1 MRIFALQPTIKATGH
16 THEGVFLMT
25 DSTFH
30 LQTRRGGRVDA
41 VDVTYRS
48 GGRQILAEL
57 SLTVEPGEL
66 LAIAGGSGAGK
77 TTLLDVLAGQR
88 RPSGGQIRFDGLPP
102 GACGADGVGYVPQ
115 DDIIHLEMPLRRTLR
130 YAAKLRLPAGTSAEE
145 ADRVVEQTMSDL
157 NLADRAD
164 VPIRLLSGGQRK
176 RASIAVELLTRPR
189 LFFLDEPTSGLDPA
203 TSVEVMR
210 LLRRL
215 TDRGVTTVVTTHEPA
230 SIDMCDRV
238 VFLAPNGHLAFIG
251 TPAEA
256 RRHFGVTDLAQVY
269 ERLAAEDTPAVWARR
284 FAQRRATAVRSEPA
298 SAPVALP
305 DRRRTGAVRQWWL
318 LTRRNVDVLLRN
330 RLTLAILLGS
340 PVLVTAMMATLFTRD
355 AFDVRAAGVAPA
367 QIVFWI
373 AFDGFFFG
381 LTYGL
386 LQIVG
391 EMAVFRRER
400 VSGLRVGAYVLSKVA
415 TLLPVLAAVCVVLL
429 GVLRL
434 LGRLPAAGWHVY
446 ALLFLTM
453 VLEATSALALG
464 LLASAA
470 VSNAAQAALALPMLC
485 FPQVLFGGAIVP
497 VDAMAGPG
505 RLISIVLSNRH
516 AFEAL
521 GRHLGLDRYTA
532 SVPAMAAYRDTFTG
546 GAGHSIGALAVLTVG
561 LTAATVWV
569 LARRSAPATGR
580 SGGVGMPAETAGRVR
595 GDTPTQDVASSPVFA
610 PNKL

>member
-1 MRIFALQPTIKATGH
+1 
-16 THEGVFLMT
+16 MT
-25 DSTFH
+25 DNALH
-30 LQTRRGGRVDA
+30 LQTRRGGRIDA
-41 VDVTYRS
+41 VDVICRA

-77 TTLLDVLAGQR
+77 TTLLEILAGQR
-88 RPSGGQIRFDGLPP
+88 RPSAGQIRFDGSAP
-102 GACGADGVGYVPQ
+102 GAFGEDGVGYVPQ

-130 YAAKLRLPAGTSAEE
+130 YAAQLRLPAGTSADE
-145 ADRVVEQTMSDL
+145 ADRVVEQTIAELDL
-157 NLADRAD
+157 TGRAD
-164 VPIRLLSGGQRK
+164 VPVRLLSGGQRK

-189 LFFLDEPTSGLDPA
+189 LFFLDEPTSGLDPS
-203 TSVEVMR
+203 TSVDVMR
-210 LLRRL
+210 LLRGL
-215 TDRGVTTVVTTHEPA
+215 TERGVTTVVTTHEPA

-238 VFLAPNGHLAFIG
+238 VFLARDGHLAFVG

-256 RRHFGVTDLAQVY
+256 RRHFGVADLAQVY

-284 FAQRRATAVRSEPA
+284 FAQRRVAPAATEPPVTPA
-298 SAPVALP
+298 APTGL
-305 DRRRTGAVRQWWL
+305 RRVGVLRQWWL
-318 LTRRNVDVLLRN
+318 LTRRNVDILLHN
-330 RLTLAILLGS
+330 RLTLAILVGS
-340 PVLVTAMMATLFTRD
+340 PILVTAMMATLFTRD
-355 AFDVRAAGVAPA
+355 AFDIRTAAGGAPA

-391 EMAVFRRER
+391 EMAIFRRER

-415 TLLPVLAAVCVVLL
+415 TLLPVLAAVCAVLL

-434 LGRLPAAGWHVY
+434 LGRLPDAGWHVY

-470 VSNAAQAALALPMLC
+470 VSTAAQAALALPMLC

-497 VDAMAGPG
+497 VDAMAAPG
-505 RLISIVLSNRH
+505 RLISAALSNRH

-521 GRHLGLDRYTA
+521 GRDLDLDRYTA
-532 SVPAMAAYRDTFTG
+532 TVPAMAAYRDTFTG
-546 GAGHSIGALAVLTVG
+546 GAAHSIGALAVLTVG
-561 LTAATVWV
+561 LTLSTVWV
-569 LARRSAPATGR
+569 LTRRSAPATTR
-580 SGGVGMPAETAGRVR
+580 R
-595 GDTPTQDVASSPVFA
+595 
-610 PNKL
+610 

>member
-1 MRIFALQPTIKATGH
+1 
-16 THEGVFLMT
+16 MT
-25 DSTFH
+25 DNALH
-30 LQTRRGGRVDA
+30 LQTRRGGRIDA
-41 VDVTYRS
+41 VDVICRA

-77 TTLLDVLAGQR
+77 TTLLEILAGQR
-88 RPSGGQIRFDGLPP
+88 RPSAGQIRFDGSAP
-102 GACGADGVGYVPQ
+102 GACGEDGVGYVPQ

-130 YAAKLRLPAGTSAEE
+130 YAAQLRLPAGTTADE
-145 ADRVVEQTMSDL
+145 ADRVVEQTMAELDL
-157 NLADRAD
+157 TGRAD
-164 VPIRLLSGGQRK
+164 VPVRLLSGGQRK

-189 LFFLDEPTSGLDPA
+189 LFFLDEPTSGLDPS
-203 TSVEVMR
+203 TSVDVMH
-210 LLRRL
+210 LLRGL
-215 TDRGVTTVVTTHEPA
+215 TERGVTTVVTTHEPA

-238 VFLAPNGHLAFIG
+238 VFLARDGHLAFVG

-256 RRHFGVTDLAQVY
+256 RRHFGVADLAQVY

-284 FAQRRATAVRSEPA
+284 FAQRGVAPAATEPPVT
-298 SAPVALP
+298 PVAPTDL
-305 DRRRTGAVRQWWL
+305 RRVGVLRQWSL
-318 LTRRNVDVLLRN
+318 LTRRNVDILLHN
-330 RLTLAILLGS
+330 RLTLAILVGS
-340 PVLVTAMMATLFTRD
+340 PILVTAMMATLFTRD
-355 AFDVRAAGVAPA
+355 AFDIRTAAGGAPA

-391 EMAVFRRER
+391 EMAIFRRER

-415 TLLPVLAAVCVVLL
+415 TLLPVLAAVCAVLL

-434 LGRLPAAGWHVY
+434 LGRLPDAGWHVY
-446 ALLFLTM
+446 TLLFLTM

-470 VSNAAQAALALPMLC
+470 VSTAAQAALALPMLC

-497 VDAMAGPG
+497 VDAMAAPG
-505 RLISIVLSNRH
+505 RLISAALSNRH

-521 GRHLGLDRYTA
+521 GRHLDLDRYTA
-532 SVPAMAAYRDTFTG
+532 TVPAMAAYRDTFTG
-546 GAGHSIGALAVLTVG
+546 GAAHSIGALAVLTVG
-561 LTAATVWV
+561 LTLATVWV
-569 LARRSAPATGR
+569 LTRRSAPATTR
-580 SGGVGMPAETAGRVR
+580 R
-595 GDTPTQDVASSPVFA
+595 
-610 PNKL
+610 